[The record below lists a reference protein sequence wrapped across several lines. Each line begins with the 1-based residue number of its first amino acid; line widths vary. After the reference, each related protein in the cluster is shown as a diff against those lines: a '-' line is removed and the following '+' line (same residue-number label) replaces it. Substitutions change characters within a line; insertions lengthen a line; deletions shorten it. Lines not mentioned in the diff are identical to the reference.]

1 VSARARYRKV
11 EIAHYRSTVHI
22 IVARDL
28 AAACAA
34 ARRRCP
40 GLTDARAA
48 ADDAGLTLIGP
59 DGSPW
64 VCLPADAS
72 PGLVAHEAVHAGVAT
87 AQRVGLPV
95 SADADEVLAYLVG
108 DIVDAI
114 VYILTSLR
122 QKTR

>member
-11 EIAHYRSTVHI
+11 EIAHYRSVVHVI
-22 IVARDL
+22 IGPDL
-28 AAACAA
+28 PRACAA

-40 GLTDARAA
+40 ALTDARAA

-72 PGLVAHEAVHAGVAT
+72 PGLVGHETVHAAVAV

-95 SADADEVLAYLVG
+95 SAEADEVLAYLVG